1 MSSTIRFVLAI
12 FSYFI
17 LNSNAQ
23 LFKPFDDSV
32 VLGNFFIS
40 WQNKGTQT
48 DYEINF
54 IVDKTVIPSTSNIW
68 IAVGLNRNAQMV
80 RQMS

>member
-1 MSSTIRFVLAI
+1 MSFTIRFVLAI
-12 FSYFI
+12 FSCCF
-17 LNSNAQ
+17 LNLNAQ
-23 LFKPFDDSV
+23 LRKPFDDSV

-40 WQNKGTQT
+40 WQNKGSQT

-54 IVDKTVIPSTSNIW
+54 LLDKTVLASTSNIW

-80 RQMS
+80 RLN